1 MCGFFVREKK
11 LKFDNFVISSG
22 NFSALKAFFKW
33 VMTDEAQSEAVA
45 FGLVPLPI
53 EVRMLNLDAIN
64 SIRVSS
70 EDLVSK
76 YLAMQRE
83 PQTVIVHSNN
93 ATNSATSSTQRQS
106 MTTMMIVAV
115 GAMLGGGGGGGNMQQ
130 MPRLLIVV
138 LLVVVALTGSVSA
151 QANSTDNTVADSTA
165 SIATTVAIVETTA
178 ATVAAETTA
187 PVTEVYTRFLFY
199 TK

>member
-115 GAMLGGGGGGGNMQQ
+115 GAMLGGGGGGNMQQ